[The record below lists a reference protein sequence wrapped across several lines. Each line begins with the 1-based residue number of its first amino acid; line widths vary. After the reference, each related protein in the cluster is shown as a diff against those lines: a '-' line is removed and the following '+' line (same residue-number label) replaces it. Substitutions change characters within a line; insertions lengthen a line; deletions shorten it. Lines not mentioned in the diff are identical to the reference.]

1 MWCAHW
7 INDKGVCVQNSSHKA
22 PVSLSHLLRIWAPW
36 LANCGPTKDNIHV
49 RSWLPEAVKDRTLEK
64 MPACVLPYRSGGI
77 NSMKFWEPPPN
88 KLGLKPPQ
96 IQMMVGFRPLAE
108 RRLKDGTLVVAFEVQ
123 GGREDRISS
132 KRYLRGWG
140 LEWDTHKRC
149 KSAKCFL

>member
-1 MWCAHW
+1 MWCAHL
-7 INDKGVCVQNSSHKA
+7 IKDKGVCVQNSSHKA

-64 MPACVLPYRSGGI
+64 MPAFVLPYRSGGI
-77 NSMKFWEPPPN
+77 NCMKFWEPPPQQTWLEASPN
-88 KLGLKPPQ
+88 PNDGW
-96 IQMMVGFRPLAE
+96 QMLIDFGFRPLAE

-140 LEWDTHKRC
+140 LE
-149 KSAKCFL
+149 